1 MGRKQMKKDK
11 KESIILIAR
20 YKRWLERAIK
30 NLVITK
36 KEFKAE
42 FAWSKEATPF
52 REKKKLKFKPIKKNA
67 NWGKKWESA
76 WFNLKGEIP
85 KSWRGKTIAAELDF
99 SGEGLIYNSKG
110 DALQGITS
118 GAIWDP
124 NFLRKH
130 FIISDNCKGGE
141 KINLWVEAAANHIF
155 GIYQDPDPSINNPK
169 RHGWFNAKVKQ
180 IEFGIFDPSLWHLCL
195 DVQALL
201 GLIEKLEMDSVQR
214 SRIINTLSEAL
225 KILGDD
231 YSKANQARKILKKEL
246 NKKSS
251 ESDLNVTAI
260 GHAHIDTGWLWPV
273 KETIRKCAR
282 TFSTQLALMRKYPA
296 YKFGASQPQ
305 HYQFVK
311 DYYPKIYSEL
321 KKAVEKGQWELQ
333 GGMWVE
339 ADCNLISGE
348 SMVRQ
353 ILHGKNFFM
362 DEFSVNIDNLWL
374 PDVFGYSAALPQ
386 ILQKSGI
393 KYFLTQKISWSQ
405 FNDFPHHTFNWRGI
419 DGSEVLTHFPPENTY
434 NSTLEPQSLIAGQ
447 NNFKEKDKIDEFI
460 SLFGVGN
467 GGGGPKPEHIEFGLR
482 SKNLESVPKL
492 KFGMAKNFFDR
503 LSKHRSKLETWVGE
517 LYLELHRGTLTTH
530 APVKRNNRK
539 LEWKIRATEML
550 WSCNN
555 LKKYPSKD
563 LDAIWKKILINQFHD
578 IIPGSSINLVY
589 KNTYKEYEEI
599 HSELDKLISLAAKNL
614 FKKSKDHFV
623 LANTLSY
630 KWDGVY
636 DLPNSF
642 NGYKILDEHNNQV
655 PIQKTKDGICIYVQI
670 PPLTFS
676 TFKIEKATKTKIIK
690 DKNLTLEN
698 NYIKY
703 KFNKNGNLISA
714 YDKEIKKQLVQ
725 KPGNILSLYED
736 RPNDWDA
743 WDIDFFYREMLL
755 ENATVNNFSCDS
767 SGPIKNSIDFR
778 FSIGQS
784 SIKQK
789 ISLDKNS
796 KELKFDTNV
805 DWKESHKMLRVKFPV
820 EVQSENASFD
830 IQYGYVKRNTHRN
843 TSWDKAKFEVVGHKY
858 ADLSNNDFGVA
869 LMNDCKYGYMIHD
882 NVIDL
887 NLLRSPKNPDPDADQ
902 GLHNFTYSLFP
913 HNGDLINSNVIET
926 STKLNQ
932 SPLMFDGVKTNI
944 SMPVSLTGENI
955 ELSVLKKAEK
965 DNDLIVRIYETH
977 GKHASGKLNVRGS
990 IDECDMMEW
999 KKVNNNS
1006 NGKSQI
1012 KIKLKPFEIKTYRI
1026 KPN

>member
-1 MGRKQMKKDK
+1 MNKDK
-11 KESIILIAR
+11 KETIILIAR
-20 YKRWLERAIK
+20 FQKWLIRALK
-30 NLVITK
+30 NVVINK

-52 REKKKLKFKPIKKNA
+52 NEKNKLKFRPIKKDA

-76 WFNLKGEIP
+76 WFNLKGDIP
-85 KSWRGKTIAAELDF
+85 KAWKGKPVIAELDF

-110 DALQGITS
+110 DALQGITN
-118 GAIWDP
+118 GAIWDQ
-124 NFLRKH
+124 NFARKQ
-130 FIISDNCKGGE
+130 FIIYDNCKGGE
-141 KINLWVEAAANHIF
+141 KINLWVETAANSLF
-155 GIYQDPDPSINNPK
+155 GIYQDEDPSIDNPK
-169 RHGWFNAKVKQ
+169 RHGWFDAKVEQ
-180 IEFGIFDPSLWHLCL
+180 IEYGIFDPDLWHLCL
-195 DVQALL
+195 DVQTLL
-201 GLIEKLEMDSVQR
+201 GLIEKLEIDSVQR
-214 SRIINTLSEAL
+214 SRIVNILSEAL
-225 KILGDD
+225 IILGDN
-231 YSKANQARKILKKEL
+231 YSKANQARKVLKKEL
-246 NKKSS
+246 NKKAS

-282 TFSTQLALMRKYPA
+282 TFSTQLALMRKYPT

-311 DYYPKIYSEL
+311 DHYPKIYSEL
-321 KKAVEKGQWELQ
+321 KKAVKKGQWELQ

-353 ILHGKNFFM
+353 ILHGKNFYM
-362 DEFSVNIDNLWL
+362 DEFSVNVENLWL

-405 FNDFPHHTFNWRGI
+405 FNEFPHNTFNWRGI
-419 DGSEVLTHFPPENTY
+419 DGSQVLTHFPPENTY
-434 NSTLEPQSLIAGQ
+434 NSTLEPKSLIAGQ
-447 NNFKEKDKIDEFI
+447 KNFKEKDKIDEFI

-492 KFGMAKNFFDR
+492 KFGMAKNFFNR
-503 LSKHRSKLETWVGE
+503 LSKYESKIETWVGE

-530 APVKRNNRK
+530 APIKRNNRK
-539 LEWKIRATEML
+539 LEWKIRATEIL

-555 LKKYPSKD
+555 LKKYPSKE
-563 LDAIWKKILINQFHD
+563 LDAFWKKILINQFHD
-578 IIPGSSINLVY
+578 IIPGTSINLVY
-589 KNTYKEYEEI
+589 KNTYKEYEEL
-599 HSELDKLISLAAKNL
+599 HNGLDKLISLSAKNL
-614 FKKSKDHFV
+614 FKKSKDHFI

-630 KWDGVY
+630 KWDGAY

-642 NGYKILDEHNNQV
+642 NGYKILDEQNNQV
-655 PIQKTKDGICIYVQI
+655 PIQKTKNGICIYVQI
-670 PPLTFS
+670 PPLSFS
-676 TFKIEKATKTKIIK
+676 TFKIEKATKIKIVK
-690 DKNLTLEN
+690 DQNLMLEN
-698 NYIKY
+698 NFIKY

-714 YDKEIKKQLVQ
+714 YDKEIKKQLME

-736 RPNDWDA
+736 RPNNWDA
-743 WDIDFFYREMLL
+743 WDIDFFYRDMLL
-755 ENATVNNFSCDS
+755 ENASVNNFSYDS
-767 SGPIKNSIDFR
+767 SGPVKDSIDFKY
-778 FSIGQS
+778 SIGQS

-796 KELKFDTNV
+796 KKLNFDTNV
-805 DWKESHKMLRVKFPV
+805 NWRESHKMLRVKFPL
-820 EVQSENASFD
+820 EVQSDSASFD

-869 LMNDCKYGYMIHD
+869 LMNDCKYGYMVHD

-887 NLLRSPKNPDPDADQ
+887 NLLRAPKNPDPDADQ
-902 GLHNFTYSLFP
+902 GLHTFTYSLLP
-913 HNGDLINSNVIET
+913 HTGDLINSNVIEA

-932 SPLMFDGVKTNI
+932 APLMFDGFKTKI
-944 SMPVSLTGENI
+944 SMPVSLKGENI

-965 DNDLIVRIYETH
+965 NNDLIVRVYETH
-977 GKHASGKLNVRGS
+977 GTHTKGKLSTKGQIS
-990 IDECDMMEW
+990 ECDMMEW
-999 KKVNNNS
+999 NKVNR
-1006 NGKSQI
+1006 KSF
-1012 KIKLKPFEIKTYRI
+1012 KKSDFNFKLTPFEIKTFRV
-1026 KPN
+1026 KLN